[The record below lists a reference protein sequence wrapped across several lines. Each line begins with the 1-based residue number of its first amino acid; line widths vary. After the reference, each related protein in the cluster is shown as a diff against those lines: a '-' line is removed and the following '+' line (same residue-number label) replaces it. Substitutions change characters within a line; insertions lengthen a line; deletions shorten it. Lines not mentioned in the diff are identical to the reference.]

1 MSAHAVFL
9 ISTVFKISSHKRY
22 IPYMKLH
29 MRNLLECLIHEDN
42 VAKDMKEKF
51 TNILVNIT
59 EV

>member
-1 MSAHAVFL
+1 
-9 ISTVFKISSHKRY
+9 
-22 IPYMKLH
+22 MKLH

-42 VAKDMKEKF
+42 IAKDMKEKF